1 MPCAPIIT
9 LADLPIEYTYY
20 YTAFLGVI
28 GAIVGSFLNV
38 VALRQLNDEEFIK
51 TPSHCYACNYKLYWY
66 DNIPI
71 LSWLL
76 LRGKCRECG
85 TSIHWQ
91 YPVVEA
97 FTSALFIA
105 TGLMFGPIYLLLP
118 LFAMLASFVVMSI
131 TDFRERI
138 IYSMNALWLV
148 PVGLAVHAFGLDNNL
163 ITALA
168 WIPRWTMETGTLLD
182 ASFWSALIGVAGVFV
197 IFESLIW
204 LSKKLVGRE
213 AFGHGD
219 TLILM
224 AVAAFLGWEQT
235 VATLIL
241 GALLTGITTL
251 PLMLGKWAKQGQWG
265 LFNRLVGAL
274 GATGGMFLLSKLEV
288 SRMMHISLS
297 SVILVTTLFLLFGFL
312 KKLRETDSFTEAPF
326 GPGLMMAAF
335 LLLLYGHTYMPKIYS
350 KLGAYVGL

>member
-9 LADLPIEYTYY
+9 LQDLPIQYTYY

-51 TPSHCYACNYKLYWY
+51 TPSHCYACDYKLHWY

-76 LRGKCRECG
+76 LQGKCRECN
-85 TSIHWQ
+85 TPIHWQ

-97 FTSALFIA
+97 LTSLLFVV
-105 TGLMFGPIYLLLP
+105 TGLVFGPTYLLLP
-118 LFAMLASFVVMSI
+118 VFAMVASFVVMSI

-148 PVGLAVHAFGLDNNL
+148 PVGLIVHAFGWDNNL
-163 ITALA
+163 LTALA
-168 WIPRWTMETGTLLD
+168 WVPRWTMETGTMLD
-182 ASFWSALIGVAGVFV
+182 ASFWSSLIGVVGVFV
-197 IFESLIW
+197 VFESLIW

-235 VATLIL
+235 VATLVL

-251 PLMLGKWAKQGQWG
+251 PLMLGKWAKNGQWG

-274 GATGGMFLLSKLEV
+274 GATGLMFGLSRLEV
-288 SRMMHISLS
+288 GQQMHTILS
-297 SVILVTTLFLLFGFL
+297 GIILLITMFLLFGFL

-335 LLLLYGHTYMPKIYS
+335 MLLLYGHTYMPKVYN
-350 KLGAYVGL
+350 KMGTLFGN